1 MKDVLIVGSGG
12 REHALAWKLSQSKG
26 IGEIF
31 VAPGNAGTSQL
42 ATNIPIAADDIVG
55 LLDFAKGKNIH
66 LTIVG
71 PDNTLSL
78 GIVDLFIESELR
90 IFGPTKKAAEIEWSK
105 TYAKD
110 LMKRS
115 GIPTAEYATFSS
127 LSDAKAYVKSTHLPL
142 VVKAD
147 GLALGKG
154 VFICNTEQEAI
165 AALNM
170 LMGDKEFGNSG
181 SSVVIEEYL
190 EGREVSAHA
199 ICDGTNFVLFPLAQD
214 HKRISE
220 GNTGPNT
227 GGMGTICP
235 VPEPIE
241 EIKEITARTLF
252 ALKKEGRPFSGCLF
266 PGIILTKKGPKVL
279 EFNARFGDPETQ
291 VYMSLLKSDL
301 LELLDAAV
309 DKRLNDITPEW
320 DKGAAASIVLASE
333 GYPNKYPVGLP
344 ISGIEQTQNGNVT
357 VFHAGTKIS
366 DNQLVTSGG
375 RVLNIVSTGKDLD
388 KALTTAYSAVE
399 KISFKGKTFR
409 KDIGFQYTKQ
419 F

>member
-1 MKDVLIVGSGG
+1 MKNVLIVGSGG
-12 REHALAWKLSQSKG
+12 REHALAWKLSQSKEVG
-26 IGEIF
+26 KVF
-31 VAPGNAGTSQL
+31 VAPGNAGTAQV
-42 ATNIPIAADDIVG
+42 ATNIPIAADAVTG
-55 LLDFAKGKNIH
+55 LLNFAKNKDIH
-66 LTIVG
+66 LTVVG
-71 PDNTLSL
+71 PDNPLSL
-78 GIVDLFIESELR
+78 GIVDLFIESGLR

-110 LMKRS
+110 LMKKYD
-115 GIPTAEYATFSS
+115 IPTANYAAFSS
-127 LSDAKAYVKSTHLPL
+127 FIHAKAYVKNARLPL

-154 VFICNTEQEAI
+154 AFICNTEQEAI
-165 AALNM
+165 AALNT
-170 LMGDKEFGNSG
+170 LMRDEQFGDSG

-190 EGREVSAHA
+190 EGKEVSAHA
-199 ICDGTNFVLFPLAQD
+199 ICKGNDFVLFPLAQD
-214 HKRISE
+214 HKRIRE

-235 VPEPIE
+235 VLEPTE
-241 EIKEITARTLF
+241 KIKEIIAKTLV

-266 PGIILTKKGPKVL
+266 PGIILTDKGPKVL

-291 VYMSLLKSDL
+291 VYTKLLKSDL
-301 LELLDAAV
+301 LELLEAVV

-320 DKGAAASIVLASE
+320 DKGAAACIVLASE
-333 GYPNKYPVGLP
+333 GYPNKYPVSLP
-344 ISGIEQTQNGNVT
+344 IEGIKQAENDNVT
-357 VFHAGTKIS
+357 VFQAGTKIS

-388 KALTTAYSAVE
+388 DALVSAYLAVE

-409 KDIGFQYTKQ
+409 KDIGFQYLSQ
-419 F
+419 Y